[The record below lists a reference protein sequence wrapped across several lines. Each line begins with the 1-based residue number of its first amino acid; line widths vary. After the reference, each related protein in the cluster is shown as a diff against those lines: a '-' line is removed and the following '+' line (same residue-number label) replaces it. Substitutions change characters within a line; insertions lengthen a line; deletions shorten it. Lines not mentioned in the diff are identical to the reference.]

1 MIKRRCA
8 GLIMVA
14 VLAMPMGGCA
24 AVRVAN
30 TAVDATVFAGT
41 TVVRGA
47 AATGRVVT
55 GTTRQRCDDGERRQV
70 C

>member
-1 MIKRRCA
+1 MARQAMKA
-8 GLIMVA
+8 GL
-14 VLAMPMGGCA
+14 LALAAAMLQGCA
-24 AVRVAN
+24 AVRVAD

-47 AATGRVVT
+47 GAAGRVVT
-55 GTTRQRCDDGERRQV
+55 GTTRERCDNGQRRRR